1 MVFCL
6 LVFSV
11 SEGFSIEKKIEIGG
25 KTGWD
30 AIAVEEGLTKSPGRF
45 GAEALV
51 LDSAVLPGSEN
62 AELLISFED
71 NSVSD
76 ETGNYNVVSSGV
88 GVVSGG
94 VVGKKAGQTAGAGSG
109 IVLSG
114 TTGTMFGTEGWTG
127 SFTIEFWLCPSVI
140 DDGEV
145 ILSWN
150 SSRNVAGYS
159 VYQIINAGFSGNKV
173 QWSFVN
179 VFAGYTDNQGEVTLE
194 GTKTLIPGEWS
205 RHVLSFDE
213 SNGLLEYRVNDLIE
227 DIRYLTVSAKER
239 GTVYPVN
246 LGYPSDLE
254 LCPSYSGKIDSF
266 RILPKSNAESWDSF
280 FYTIDKGQIPLK
292 YNVEGGFFE
301 TEPLLVQEGSV
312 LLSIN
317 ADIAVP
323 GETAVQFFV
332 RGGDN
337 YYNISETDSPWVPV
351 ELGAPITG
359 IKGHFFQIAAKL
371 FPDGAGLKSPTV
383 TSITVTYYEQE
394 PPTAPYYI
402 RITPGDG
409 FIDISWSH
417 SIDNVTGYYVYYGER
432 PGEYLG
438 RIAIEGASP
447 VYVKADNSVR
457 LSGLTNG
464 KIYYFA
470 IASEYNGVIGP
481 LSEEFFARPLL
492 KYY

>member
-76 ETGNYNVVSSGV
+76 ETGNYNVVSSGAR
-88 GVVSGG
+88 VVSGG
-94 VVGKKAGQTAGAGSG
+94 AVGKKAGQTAGAGSG

-254 LCPSYSGKIDSF
+254 LCPS
-266 RILPKSNAESWDSF
+266 
-280 FYTIDKGQIPLK
+280 
-292 YNVEGGFFE
+292 
-301 TEPLLVQEGSV
+301 
-312 LLSIN
+312 
-317 ADIAVP
+317 IA
-323 GETAVQFFV
+323 
-332 RGGDN
+332 
-337 YYNISETDSPWVPV
+337 
-351 ELGAPITG
+351 L
-359 IKGHFFQIAAKL
+359 H
-371 FPDGAGLKSPTV
+371 
-383 TSITVTYYEQE
+383 
-394 PPTAPYYI
+394 
-402 RITPGDG
+402 
-409 FIDISWSH
+409 
-417 SIDNVTGYYVYYGER
+417 
-432 PGEYLG
+432 
-438 RIAIEGASP
+438 
-447 VYVKADNSVR
+447 
-457 LSGLTNG
+457 
-464 KIYYFA
+464 
-470 IASEYNGVIGP
+470 
-481 LSEEFFARPLL
+481 
-492 KYY
+492 